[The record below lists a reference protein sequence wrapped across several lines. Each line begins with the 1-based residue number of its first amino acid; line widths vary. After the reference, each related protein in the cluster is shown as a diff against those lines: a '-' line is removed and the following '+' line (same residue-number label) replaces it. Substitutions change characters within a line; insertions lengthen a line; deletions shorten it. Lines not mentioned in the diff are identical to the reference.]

1 MAAIGTDELAGLG
14 FSRAGMAKLN
24 HFKPLITIWIFT
36 TLNAHAKTFLTTEL
50 CTVENSNK
58 RLPTYNRVI
67 QVARKAC
74 CRQE

>member
-24 HFKPLITIWIFT
+24 YLKPLIAICIFT

-50 CTVENSNK
+50 CTVQK
-58 RLPTYNRVI
+58 QQQKAVRV
-67 QVARKAC
+67 
-74 CRQE
+74 